1 MKIAV
6 CLHLFYVDMWE
17 EMVGYLDNIN
27 HPYKLYVSLVDGYYD
42 ESIMDKIHS
51 YKPDMVTIVVVENKG
66 VDIGGFLNVYPMIDD
81 DTDLILKIHG
91 KKSIGL
97 PNKPSDMVKV
107 YGMES
112 AIQKGREWFERNMNG
127 ILRNSDFVDSIINR
141 FKNDETCGLIGHNLE
156 TYVGP
161 NDFLVKELIKM
172 FGLSDDVYGSPFIDG
187 TMFWVRN
194 DILKKYFPK
203 DGCEN
208 LLKMIPKGYFNE
220 PSINHSLERIFGYI
234 IKNEGKNVIVYENNS

>member
-1 MKIAV
+1 
-6 CLHLFYVDMWE
+6 MWE
-17 EMVGYLDNIN
+17 EITSYLDNIN

-42 ESIMDKIHS
+42 ESIISKINS
-51 YKPDMVTIVVVENKG
+51 YKLDMVKIVIVENKG
-66 VDIGGFLNVYPMIDD
+66 VDIGGFLNVYSSVDS
-81 DTDLILKIHG
+81 DTDLILKIHS
-91 KKSIGL
+91 KKSVGL

-127 ILRNSDFVDSIINR
+127 ILKNPDFVNGIIEK
-141 FKNDETCGLIGHNLE
+141 FETDETCGLIGHNLE

-172 FGLSDDVYGSPFIDG
+172 FGLESNVYGSPFIDG

-194 DILKKYFPK
+194 DLLKKYLTEDNIK
-203 DGCEN
+203 N
-208 LLKMIPKGYFNE
+208 ILKIIPKGYHNE

-234 IKNEGKNVIVYENNS
+234 IKNENKKVIVI

>member
-6 CLHLFYVDMWE
+6 CLHLFYTDMWG
-17 EMVGYLDNIN
+17 EMVSYLDNIN

-42 ESIMDKIHS
+42 DEIMNKIHS
-51 YKPDMVTIVVVENKG
+51 YKPDMVRIVVVENKG

-81 DTDLILKIHG
+81 DTDLVLKIHG

-127 ILRNSDFVDSIINR
+127 ILRDPDFVDTIINR
-141 FKNDETCGLIGHNLE
+141 FKTDETCGLVGHNLE

-161 NDFLVKELIKM
+161 NDFLVKELIRI

-194 DILKKYFPK
+194 DLLKKYLTK
-203 DGCEN
+203 DSCEN
-208 LLKMIPKGYFNE
+208 ILKMIPKGYFNE

-234 IKNEGKNVIVYENNS
+234 IKNENKKVIVI

>member
-6 CLHLFYVDMWE
+6 CLHLFYTDMWE
-17 EMVGYLDNIN
+17 EITSYLNNIN
-27 HPYKLYVSLVDGYYD
+27 HPYNLYVSLVDGYYD
-42 ESIMDKIHS
+42 DEIINKIHR
-51 YKPDMVTIVVVENKG
+51 YKPDMVRIVVVENKG
-66 VDIGGFLNVYPMIDD
+66 VDIGGFLNVYPTIDD
-81 DTDLILKIHG
+81 DTDLVLKIHS

-127 ILRNSDFVDSIINR
+127 ILRNSDFVDDIVNR
-141 FKNDETCGLIGHNLE
+141 FKTDETCGLIGHNLE

-161 NDFLVKELIKM
+161 NDFLVKELIKI
-172 FGLSDDVYGSPFIDG
+172 FDLDSNVYGSTFIDG

-194 DILKKYFPK
+194 DILKKYFSK
-203 DGCEN
+203 DSCRN
-208 LLKMIPKGYFNE
+208 LLKMIPKGYHNE

-234 IKNEGKNVIVYENNS
+234 IKNENKKIEVI

>member
-6 CLHLFYVDMWE
+6 CLHLFYTDMWE
-17 EMVGYLDNIN
+17 EITHYLDNIN

-42 ESIMDKIHS
+42 ESIMGKIHS

-66 VDIGGFLNVYPMIDD
+66 VDIGGFLNVYPMIDE
-81 DTDLILKIHG
+81 DTDLVLKIHS

-97 PNKPSDMVKV
+97 PNRPSDMVKV
-107 YGMES
+107 YGVDL
-112 AIQKGREWFERNMNG
+112 AKQKGREWFERNMNG
-127 ILRNSDFVDSIINR
+127 VLRSTDFVNNVIKKI
-141 FKNDETCGLIGHNLE
+141 KTDEKCGLIGHNLE

-161 NDFLVKELIKM
+161 NDFIVKELIKS
-172 FGLSDDVYGSPFIDG
+172 FNLSSDVYGSPFIDG

-194 DILKKYFPK
+194 DILKKYFDK
-203 DGCEN
+203 GGCN
-208 LLKMIPKGYFNE
+208 NILKMIPKGYLNE

-234 IKNEGKNVIVYENNS
+234 VKNEGKNVEVL

>member
-1 MKIAV
+1 
-6 CLHLFYVDMWE
+6 MWE
-17 EMVGYLDNIN
+17 EITSYLDNIN

-42 ESIMDKIHS
+42 ESIMVKINS
-51 YKPDMVTIVVVENKG
+51 YKPDMVKIVVVENKG
-66 VDIGGFLNVYPMIDD
+66 VDIGGFLNVYPLVDS
-81 DTDLILKIHG
+81 DTDLILKIHS
-91 KKSIGL
+91 KKSVGL

-127 ILRNSDFVDSIINR
+127 ILKNYDFVDSIIQK
-141 FKNDETCGLIGHNLE
+141 FDTDETCGLIGHNLE

-161 NDFLVKELIKM
+161 NDFLVKELIKI
-172 FGLSDDVYGSPFIDG
+172 FGLNPDVYGSPFIDG

-194 DILKKYFPK
+194 DLLKKYLTEDSVK
-203 DGCEN
+203 N
-208 LLKMIPKGYFNE
+208 ILKMIPKGYHNE

-234 IKNEGKNVIVYENNS
+234 IKNENKEVIVL

>member
-6 CLHLFYVDMWE
+6 CLHLFYTDMWE
-17 EMVGYLDNIN
+17 EITHYLDNIN

-42 ESIMDKIHS
+42 ESIMGKIHS

-66 VDIGGFLNVYPMIDD
+66 VDIGGFLNVYTLIDE

-91 KKSIGL
+91 KKSVGL

-127 ILRNSDFVDSIINR
+127 ILRNSDFVDSIIDR
-141 FKNDETCGLIGHNLE
+141 FKTDETCGLIGHNLE

-172 FGLSDDVYGSPFIDG
+172 FGLDPNVYGSTFIDG

-194 DILKKYFPK
+194 DLFKKYLTE
-203 DGCEN
+203 DGVRN
-208 LLKMIPKGYFNE
+208 ILKMIPKGYYNE

-234 IKNEGKNVIVYENNS
+234 IKNENKEVIVL

>member
-1 MKIAV
+1 M
-6 CLHLFYVDMWE
+6 
-17 EMVGYLDNIN
+17 G
-27 HPYKLYVSLVDGYYD
+27 
-42 ESIMDKIHS
+42 KIHS

-66 VDIGGFLNVYPMIDD
+66 VDIGGFLNVYPLVDS
-81 DTDLILKIHG
+81 DTDLILKIHS
-91 KKSIGL
+91 KKSVGL

-127 ILRNSDFVDSIINR
+127 ILKNSDFVDSVIQKFNV
-141 FKNDETCGLIGHNLE
+141 DETCGLIGHNLE

-172 FGLSDDVYGSPFIDG
+172 FGLNDDVYGSPFIDG

-194 DILKKYFPK
+194 DLLKKYLTEDNIK
-203 DGCEN
+203 N
-208 LLKMIPKGYFNE
+208 ILKIIPKGYHNE

-234 IKNEGKNVIVYENNS
+234 IKNENKKVIVI